1 VGYSLHSQDV
11 HVNIAGGIKVL
22 EPALDLAIIMA
33 IASSFKD
40 VPIDPATVIF
50 GEVGLAGEVRMVNQ
64 VEKRIQEI
72 LKMGFKRCIIPK
84 SNLKNLSN
92 FSSKKDLEIIG
103 VKTVQEAIN
112 LALN

>member
-1 VGYSLHSQDV
+1 
-11 HVNIAGGIKVL
+11 VL
-22 EPALDLAIIMA
+22 EPALDLAIIIA

-64 VEKRIQEI
+64 VEKRVQDV

-84 SNLKNLSN
+84 SNLKNLKNISL
-92 FSSKKDLEIIG
+92 KKDLEIIG

>member
-1 VGYSLHSQDV
+1 
-11 HVNIAGGIKVL
+11 L

-40 VPIDPATVIF
+40 VPIDPDTVIF

-64 VEKRIQEI
+64 VEKRIQEVS
-72 LKMGFKRCIIPK
+72 KMGFKRCIIPK
-84 SNLKNLSN
+84 SNLKSLSN
-92 FSSKKDLEIIG
+92 FSSKKGLEIIG

>member
-1 VGYSLHSQDV
+1 
-11 HVNIAGGIKVL
+11 
-22 EPALDLAIIMA
+22 MA

-40 VPIDPATVIF
+40 VPIDPDIVIF

-64 VEKRIQEI
+64 VEKRIQEV

-84 SNLKNLSN
+84 SNLKNLNN
-92 FSSKKDLEIIG
+92 FLLKKDLEIIG
-103 VKTVQEAIN
+103 VKTVQEVIN